1 MAAFAFPPPPGA
13 PGKAC
18 IAHGVQGL
26 RGANSHP
33 HREPHTPKAKEAK
46 ALFYRH
52 IEDDVERIIP
62 TQAKAQAHEKVEIH
76 PRWRQTPDLREW
88 PSHWPVAEARTPGV
102 VQLAGVVDLSFVD
115 RKSVV

>member
-1 MAAFAFPPPPGA
+1 MLSAKSLKLLANQPKKEFAKQRPPKMAAFAFPPPPGA

-26 RGANSHP
+26 RGGNFHP
-33 HREPHTPKAKEAK
+33 LKEAHMPQTEE
-46 ALFYRH
+46 AEGLVYRH

-62 TQAKAQAHEKVEIH
+62 TQAKAQAHDSAQKVEIH

-88 PSHWPVAEARTPGV
+88 PPIG
-102 VQLAGVVDLSFVD
+102 
-115 RKSVV
+115 